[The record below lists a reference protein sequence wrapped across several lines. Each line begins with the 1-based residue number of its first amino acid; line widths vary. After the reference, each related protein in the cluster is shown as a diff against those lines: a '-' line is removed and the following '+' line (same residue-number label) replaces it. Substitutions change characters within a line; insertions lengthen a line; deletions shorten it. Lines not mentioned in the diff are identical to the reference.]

1 MRTILKTITVLFIA
15 NIFLS
20 ACAGGESNQRN
31 ANFLPPLKITIA
43 DEIKGDTELVEV
55 IESSEKAI
63 NEFSD
68 NIEQLA
74 IDGKDLFEKSKNDEE
89 ASVMDK
95 LKAGKLMI
103 EFASNSTQMIATM
116 EKFTTYMDHKKEQG
130 TITDEQLK
138 ALEQVGTAF
147 NNRIEEINK
156 KYKDYFDQ

>member
-20 ACAGGESNQRN
+20 ACTGGESNQRN

-74 IDGKDLFEKSKNDEE
+74 FDGKDLFEKSKNGEE